1 MKKILSLITVFM
13 MLSVFAGCDK
23 TEPPV
28 VTNETTEE
36 TTSVETVATT
46 EETTVVTTTTVPE
59 TVVTTEETT
68 TPETTTTV
76 PETTTT
82 EETTVPETT
91 TTVPETTITV
101 ATTTTIA
108 TTTTVATTTT
118 PPPAPERMTPSEY
131 IAYCDEVARLINEY
145 RTSNGLQECK
155 YSVYVTNASQIRANE
170 LPTLFAHKR
179 PDGESYN
186 TALEDVGIKTSL
198 RDFGEI
204 QARWNPGNTKDK
216 YSPKYT
222 VYTQWLKSSGH
233 KDVMSRENWNY
244 MGVAISV
251 GPDNTYYTNVI
262 FAETKRGLTSI
273 Q

>member
-13 MLSVFAGCDK
+13 MLSAFTACNK
-23 TEPPV
+23 TGTPDSSNETTTAV
-28 VTNETTEE
+28 VEDTTSEEVTVTTEE
-36 TTSVETVATT
+36 TTSEATTTTPETVA
-46 EETTVVTTTTVPE
+46 
-59 TVVTTEETT
+59 TTEETT

-82 EETTVPETT
+82 EETTIPETT
-91 TTVPETTITV
+91 TTVPETTTV
-101 ATTTTIA
+101 ATTTT
-108 TTTTVATTTT
+108 VVTTTT
-118 PPPAPERMTPSEY
+118 PPPAPQRTTPAEY
-131 IAYCDEVARLINEY
+131 VAYCDEVARLINEY
-145 RTSNGLQECK
+145 RTANGLQECN
-155 YSVYVTNASQIRANE
+155 YSVYITNASQIRANE
-170 LPTLFAHKR
+170 LPILFSHKR
-179 PDGESYN
+179 PDGNSYN